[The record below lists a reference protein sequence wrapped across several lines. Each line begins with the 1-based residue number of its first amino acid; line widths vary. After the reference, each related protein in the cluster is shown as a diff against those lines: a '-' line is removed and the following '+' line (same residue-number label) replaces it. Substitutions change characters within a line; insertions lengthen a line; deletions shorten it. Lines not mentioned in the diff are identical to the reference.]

1 MPTIT
6 FIDATG
12 LQTTVDAEI
21 GESLMKTAI
30 RNDVRGIDADCGGV
44 CACGTC
50 HVYVE
55 SPWNSGLAAPS
66 DMERDLVSFTVEPR
80 ETSRL
85 ACQIVLDAS
94 LDGMVVRL
102 PEQQH

>member
-1 MPTIT
+1 MS
-6 FIDATG
+6 
-12 LQTTVDAEI
+12 AEV

-30 RNDVRGIDADCGGV
+30 RNNVEGIDADCGGL

-55 SPWNSGLAAPS
+55 NPWLASLPAQS
-66 DMERDLVSFTVEPR
+66 DMERDMVSFTVEPR

-85 ACQIVLDAS
+85 SCQVVLDAS
-94 LDGMVVRL
+94 HEGMVVHL